1 MELARIHDDSYVA
14 IGPIVAYARP
24 GGEPMI
30 QLLDGQRVLA
40 RPAYVEGWLA
50 WIEDGDV
57 IGYLKVEDVRRGDG
71 SNRA

>member
-1 MELARIHDDSYVA
+1 MSNIPRIHDDSYRA

-30 QLLDGQRVLA
+30 QLIDGQAILA
-40 RPAYVEGWLA
+40 RPAVEEGWLA

-57 IGYLKVEDVRRGDG
+57 IGYLRRENVRREDA
-71 SNRA
+71 SD